1 MSNLEQRA
9 EVLDELKTHQ
19 SVFAVGWDDKDDNQ
33 MTVSATIDFNGSTPE
48 NLFRVVA
55 ENLADAIRGCA
66 PENEETK
73 RSFYRLCVVL
83 IGAELLEKLGIEY
96 DEIEGVTS

>member
-19 SVFAVGWDDKDDNQ
+19 SVFVVGWDDKDDNQ
-33 MTVSATIDFNGSTPE
+33 MTVSAIIDLGGSTPE
-48 NLFRVVA
+48 NLFHVVA
-55 ENLADAIRGCA
+55 ESLADAIRGFA

-73 RSFYRLCVVL
+73 RSFYRLCAVL
-83 IGAELLEKLGIEY
+83 MGAELLEKLGIEN

>member
-33 MTVSATIDFNGSTPE
+33 MMVSATIDLGGSTPE
-48 NLFRVVA
+48 NLFHVVT

-73 RSFYRLCVVL
+73 RSFYHLCVVL
-83 IGAELLEKLGIEY
+83 IVAELLEKLGIEP

>member
-1 MSNLEQRA
+1 MEQRA

-19 SVFAVGWDDKDDNQ
+19 SVFAIGWDDKDDNQ
-33 MTVSATIDFNGSTPE
+33 MTVSATIDLGGSTPE
-48 NLFRVVA
+48 NLFHVVA
-55 ENLADAIRGCA
+55 DGLADAIRGFA

-73 RSFYRLCVVL
+73 RSFYRLCAVL
-83 IGAELLEKLGIEY
+83 MGAELLEKLGIEN

>member
-1 MSNLEQRA
+1 MSNLEQRTK
-9 EVLDELKTHQ
+9 VLDELKTHQ
-19 SVFAVGWDDKDDNQ
+19 SVFAVGWDYKDDNQ
-33 MTVSATIDFNGSTPE
+33 MTVSAAIDLGDSAPE
-48 NLFRVVA
+48 NLFHVVA

-73 RSFYRLCVVL
+73 RSFYHLCVVL
-83 IGAELLEKLGIEY
+83 IVAELLEKLGIEK

>member
-1 MSNLEQRA
+1 MEQRA
-9 EVLDELKTHQ
+9 KVLDELKTHQ
-19 SVFAVGWDDKDDNQ
+19 AVFAVGWDDKDDNQ
-33 MTVSATIDFNGSTPE
+33 MTVSEIVDLGGSTPE

-55 ENLADAIRGCA
+55 ENLAYAIRGCA

-83 IGAELLEKLGIEY
+83 IVAELLEKLGIEY
-96 DEIEGVTS
+96 DEIEGATS